1 MLKRGFDILLSGV
14 GLIVSLPFWGII
26 ALAVKLHDGGPV
38 FYRQERVGKDGR
50 VFTGLKF
57 RSMIPDSD
65 KKWGVVPAA
74 ANDPRITKVGRILRA
89 TAMDEL
95 PQLWSIF
102 RGDMSFVGP
111 RPEWVELVKKFRAE
125 IPCFDLRHQV
135 RPGLTGLAQVYG
147 HSEMSRRHKLRYDL
161 LYARRQSFWLD
172 IRLVL
177 ISFAVTFTGRWERRE
192 GKISRRAPRRYR
204 KPAPGGTSGIAD
216 FRLPIDPAEAGLI
229 DRGESCH
236 TTSSIDNRQSAIGNE
251 KHDG

>member
-1 MLKRGFDILLSGV
+1 LLLKSTKLGSRVLKRSFDILLSGV
-14 GLIVSLPFWGII
+14 GLIVSLPLWGII

-38 FYRQERVGKDGR
+38 FYRQERVGKDGW

-57 RSMIPDSD
+57 RSMVPDSD
-65 KKWGVVPAA
+65 RKWGVVPAA

-125 IPCFDLRHQV
+125 IPCFDLRHKV

-147 HSEMSRRHKLRYDL
+147 HSEMPRRHKLRYDL

-192 GKISRRAPRRYR
+192 GKILRRAPRRYR
-204 KPAPGGTSGIAD
+204 KPASAGIA
-216 FRLPIDPAEAGLI
+216 RPLKAPLSKGALPSPPSLGAYPWSEHEG
-229 DRGESCH
+229 
-236 TTSSIDNRQSAIGNE
+236 
-251 KHDG
+251 